1 MQAPELAARAVRV
14 LSGDAPLPDRQRAAV
29 RELVWGRLGQDSLG
43 ASALARFQERP
54 DEGTASIVGS
64 VLADELRT
72 DPDFAALLRRALNPP
87 APVPPPPAPPKPPAA
102 PPRDTVG
109 SPGATARRS
118 RAGAVSPP
126 QFPPSPPAAASP
138 RPAAAP
144 FPAVPDAADVRKVW
158 LLGFPQ
164 LLLAYVV
171 MVLFTRLNGPELL
184 TALLLLAST
193 SLAAYGA
200 WFGIR
205 LLLRRTSSV
214 PLIAGTVVDVLVLIR
229 LVIWLTSWAAAL

>member
-1 MQAPELAARAVRV
+1 MQASELAARAVRV
-14 LSGDAPLPDRQRAAV
+14 LSGNAPVPDRQRAAV
-29 RELVWGRLGQDSLG
+29 RELVWGRLGQGSLG

-64 VLADELRT
+64 VLADELRA
-72 DPDFAALLRRALNPP
+72 DPDFAALLHRALNPP
-87 APVPPPPAPPKPPAA
+87 APVPPPPAPPKPPSA
-102 PPRDTVG
+102 PPHVTAG

-118 RAGAVSPP
+118 RAGAGSPP
-126 QFPPSPPAAASP
+126 PFPPSAPTAASP
-138 RPAAAP
+138 RPAATP
-144 FPAVPDAADVRKVW
+144 FPTIPDAADVRKVW

-171 MVLFTRLNGPELL
+171 IVLFTRLNGTGWL

-193 SLAAYGA
+193 GLAAYGA
-200 WFGIR
+200 WCGVR
-205 LLLRRTSSV
+205 LVLRRTSSV

-229 LVIWLTSWAAAL
+229 LVIWLTSGAAAL